1 VEEMR
6 KVIIPHNGER
16 VIYEGKD
23 IRVEVIGIDLWITPK
38 TQRIRRY
45 RKKHYITKAKPIP
58 TMTRE
63 EFVERFNIRSPNWT
77 YGLPIEQRELL
88 MEAMD
93 ILPITGDLE
102 SRGGEKIVKEK
113 EREILENEIL
123 PLLIEGFLIAAD
135 LIPETNIEDIT
146 ERVSRNIKNK

>member
-1 VEEMR
+1 MQ
-6 KVIIPHNGER
+6 KVIIPHNGEN

-23 IRVEVIGIDLWITPK
+23 IRVEIIGIDLWITPK

-58 TMTRE
+58 MMTRE

-77 YGLPIEQRELL
+77 KGLPIEQRELL

-93 ILPITGDLE
+93 ILPITGDLG
-102 SRGGEKIVKEK
+102 SQGEKIVE
-113 EREILENEIL
+113 ER
-123 PLLIEGFLIAAD
+123 G
-135 LIPETNIEDIT
+135 
-146 ERVSRNIKNK
+146 RNIGK